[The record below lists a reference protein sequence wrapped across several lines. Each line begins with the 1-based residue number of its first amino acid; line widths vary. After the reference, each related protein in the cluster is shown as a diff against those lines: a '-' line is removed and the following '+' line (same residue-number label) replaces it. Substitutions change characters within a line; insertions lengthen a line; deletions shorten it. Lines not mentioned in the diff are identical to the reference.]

1 MINLWPLAAYAGFVL
16 FLVAG
21 VIVLSFVLGERH
33 QGRATGEPYESGIIS
48 TGSARVRLS
57 SKFYVVAI
65 LFVLFDL
72 EAVFIFAW
80 AIAVPEIGW
89 GGYCGLLVFVAMLVV
104 GLVYEWRQGA
114 LDWGRSRKATVR
126 AREARLSSQ
135 K

>member
-1 MINLWPLAAYAGFVL
+1 MILWPLAVYIGFVL
-16 FLVAG
+16 FLAAASVM
-21 VIVLSFVLGERH
+21 LSAVLGERH
-33 QGRATGEPYESGIIS
+33 EGRARNTPYESGIVS

-57 SKFYVVAI
+57 TKFYLVAI

-80 AIAVPEIGW
+80 AVAVPELGW
-89 GGYCGLLVFVAMLVV
+89 AGYYGILVFVGLLMV

-114 LDWGRSRKATVR
+114 LDWGRSPAATDR
-126 AREARLSSQ
+126 ARRARLSSQ

>member
-1 MINLWPLAAYAGFVL
+1 MNLWPLAAYVGFVL
-16 FLVAG
+16 FLVAS
-21 VIVLSFVLGERH
+21 VIVVSYLLGERH
-33 QGRATGEPYESGIIS
+33 QGRATGEPYESGIVS

-57 SKFYVVAI
+57 SKFYLVAI

-80 AIAVPEIGW
+80 AIAVPELGW
-89 GGYCGLLVFVAMLVV
+89 GGYYGLLVFVALLVV

-114 LDWGRSRKATVR
+114 LDWGRTLKATLR
-126 AREARLSSQ
+126 ARAARLSSQ